1 MIAGSV
7 LLLGLIVMV
16 FISRQKINK
25 AKQLTEKQKHI
36 IEDKNKEI
44 IDSINYAKRLQDAA
58 IPSPEYF
65 RSLLPN
71 SFIYYNPKDI
81 VAGDFYWVYQL
92 KEKNKLLVAA
102 ADCTGHG
109 VPGALVSIVCLNAL
123 NRCVEEFK
131 LSEPANILDKTTEI
145 IQQSFRLEE
154 NDVKDGMDIGLA
166 LLDLEKNEGIFSGA
180 NNPLWLISNGTLNEI
195 KGDSQPVGKQHK
207 PKPFTQHAFKFK
219 KDDLLILFTDGYADQ
234 FGGPNGK
241 KLKSKVFKEQ
251 ITQFSTAKTSDIKQA
266 IENVFVKWKGSHE
279 QVDDVL
285 VVGIKI

>member
-1 MIAGSV
+1 M
-7 LLLGLIVMV
+7 
-16 FISRQKINK
+16 
-25 AKQLTEKQKHI
+25 
-36 IEDKNKEI
+36 
-44 IDSINYAKRLQDAA
+44 
-58 IPSPEYF
+58 
-65 RSLLPN
+65 
-71 SFIYYNPKDI
+71 
-81 VAGDFYWVYQL
+81 
-92 KEKNKLLVAA
+92 
-102 ADCTGHG
+102 
-109 VPGALVSIVCLNAL
+109 VSIVCLNAL